1 VDCFLAYRGD
11 PMKRTTM
18 EFLVRFRDS
27 SEHWLPWSEDLFITV
42 QYEDFCRLKPP
53 LFPLIYRVNE
63 SRRQINQLNKTPIT
77 SVDIG
82 DQVFVDL
89 RSYNDSWYQALKL
102 PNCDTTTYV
111 VVYNYLRWHKKPFAM
126 VVQCP
131 IFKENFV
138 VDHLFVFR
146 YGSVKIFDDKQMIL
160 VDSDFVSRY
169 PQVLPVDYSK
179 RR

>member
-1 VDCFLAYRGD
+1 
-11 PMKRTTM
+11 
-18 EFLVRFRDS
+18 
-27 SEHWLPWSEDLFITV
+27 V

-63 SRRQINQLNKTPIT
+63 ARRQISQLNKTPIT

-111 VVYNYLRWHKKPFAM
+111 VVYNYLRWQKKPFSLVAT
-126 VVQCP
+126 CP

-146 YGSVKIFDDKQMIL
+146 YGSVKIFDETQMIL
-160 VDSDFVSRY
+160 VDTDFVSRY
-169 PQVLPVDYSK
+169 PQVLPMDYSK